1 MPVII
6 KDTGQNNRIEI
17 APDVL
22 TGGDMRINVRGD
34 NNHILIGNGTRLV
47 KGLIEIRNKHSTLKI
62 GEHCVLTG
70 TFRLRANYTH
80 LFIGDQ
86 TTMMGGKIS
95 LHEAGTIRVGRDCM
109 LSGNIHIDVSDM
121 HSIIDVSTGKRINPP
136 ADVEIGDHV
145 WIARSV
151 QILKG
156 SRIGEN
162 CMVGAAALVNGDFPE
177 GSLLAGVPAR
187 VLRSGIT
194 WDRRRLPLD

>member
-1 MPVII
+1 
-6 KDTGQNNRIEI
+6 
-17 APDVL
+17 
-22 TGGDMRINVRGD
+22 
-34 NNHILIGNGTRLV
+34 
-47 KGLIEIRNKHSTLKI
+47 
-62 GEHCVLTG
+62 
-70 TFRLRANYTH
+70 
-80 LFIGDQ
+80 
-86 TTMMGGKIS
+86 MMGGKIS

-121 HSIIDVSTGKRINPP
+121 HSIIDISTGKRINPP

-162 CMVGAAALVNGDFPE
+162 CMVGAAALVKGDFPE